1 MISMMIIEGISVLHS
16 PLPVRLYEFN
26 YLINPPFNFRIIDH
40 SEFIPLELQDSWVVL
55 IIGLQGLLLQ
65 TLASHSFDL
74 FLILAAALLAD
85 NLFFRFL
92 ECCDLP
98 TFLFKNLSP
107 SIDWNY
113 IVIYILIDKYINKIW
128 IICFSNKYYKSQFYF
143 IFLKSYHS
151 FFRNQILHFF

>member
-85 NLFFRFL
+85 NLFFGFL

-143 IFLKSYHS
+143 IF
-151 FFRNQILHFF
+151 